1 MVLRVVKESQP
12 FFKLF
17 GQSVIGI
24 AIPRSTGIMLF
35 GFCFE
40 M

>member
-1 MVLRVVKESQP
+1 MIVKVVQHSQP
-12 FFKLF
+12 FLKLF
-17 GQSVIGI
+17 GRSVIGI

-35 GFCFE
+35 TFCFE